1 MLSDRDIENIPATS
15 DDAAQSTPPADDT
28 PCTVVT
34 FDTFDTAF
42 PVQTGS
48 ESQTRRRFMTLLVP
62 EDGERASGAMG
73 YVCRARN
80 VRGEQFAL
88 KRLRNVT
95 AGGTWDNERITAGRI
110 AAFREEYRNQL
121 VLSHLKGFPG
131 LYGYGTI
138 DGSPAILM
146 EWVEGKT
153 LRSVRHAL
161 ETEQGPHGPRVPART
176 VAALGI
182 AVLDVLSVV
191 EHLDQR
197 LVHRDISPNNIML
210 RTRELS
216 IEQQAESGA
225 FDVCLID
232 FGSSRL
238 VDPGGGSTFTMV
250 TDVWRNGTPEYAA
263 PEMLTHD
270 IPGLD
275 ELRASPSIDI
285 YALCSVLFELYA
297 GHTPF
302 RVSQRTGISPYLVK
316 KDATPELPDLRR
328 VADAGLMNAIVA
340 GIRPAQADRI
350 GAAELRDRL
359 AAWLEQQARS
369 DGRASSES
377 TTAPVVVGDG
387 AAPDAAVAA
396 ARALA
401 LAAEASRGAAHWE
414 AAEDGQTA
422 PAATHA
428 PVPSRPAPA
437 PAAAPPSASMYTT
450 PAPQPGTGAVY
461 GGAAQPTG
469 ADRHQHAV
477 SNAPVAAGGGRPVS
491 RRVFTGCG
499 VALAAGLLCA
509 GVGWGVTQVLSG
521 MSGTSES
528 HDDADAPDTDDSEQQ
543 AVEPVV
549 ATDTGGALFAAQDA
563 DSKLWGFV
571 NTDGAWI
578 VKPTFDKEP
587 GPFVSDLAYAFD
599 PENGY
604 LGYIDRTGAWVIEPT
619 LAGAGT
625 FVNGLA
631 AARERTSQLWGYI
644 DTNGTWVISQ
654 QFADAGDFF
663 DGLAPA
669 KQPEALADDDRVR
682 YGQLWGYIDT
692 AGEWAIDP
700 QFSEAGPYTADGVAA
715 VARTMSSWG
724 FIDRAGNEAFSGTW
738 NRADAFTEGLGAV
751 MDGTTELWGYVDDRG
766 SEVIE
771 PRFVEIGPFSDGIA
785 PAEDADSNLWGFIGV
800 DGQWTAEPTF
810 ARLGS
815 LRDGVAPAC
824 DADSSLCGLVD
835 AEGTWVVKAQF
846 ADIAFDATA
855 LVYKDSE
862 A

>member
-216 IEQQAESGA
+216 IEQQAASGA

-238 VDPGGGSTFTMV
+238 VDPGGGSAFTMV

-302 RVSQRTGISPYLVK
+302 RISQRTGISPYLVK
-316 KDATPELPDLRR
+316 EDATPDLPDLRR

-359 AAWLEQQARS
+359 AAWLEQQARA
-369 DGRASSES
+369 DGRAGSES
-377 TTAPVVVGDG
+377 ATTPVVVGDG

-396 ARALA
+396 ARARA

-422 PAATHA
+422 PAATHVPA
-428 PVPSRPAPA
+428 PSRPAPA
-437 PAAAPPSASMYTT
+437 PAAAPPSAPMYTT
-450 PAPQPGTGAVY
+450 PVPQPGTGAVY

-469 ADRHQHAV
+469 ADLRQRAV
-477 SNAPVAAGGGRPVS
+477 SNAAAAGGRRPVS
-491 RRVFTGCG
+491 RRVFAGCG
-499 VALAAGLLCA
+499 VALVAGLLCA

-521 MSGTSES
+521 MGGAPES
-528 HDDADAPDTDDSEQQ
+528 HDDADAPDTDDSERR
-543 AVEPVV
+543 AAEPVV
-549 ATDTGGALFAAQDA
+549 ATDTGGALLAAQDA

-692 AGEWAIDP
+692 AGDWVIDP
-700 QFSEAGPYTADGVAA
+700 QFSETGPYTADGVAA

-751 MDGTTELWGYVDDRG
+751 MDGTTELWGYVNDRG
-766 SEVIE
+766 NEVIE
-771 PRFVEIGPFSDGIA
+771 PRFVEVGPFSDGIA
-785 PAEDADSNLWGFIGV
+785 PVADADSGLWGFIGV
-800 DGQWTAEPTF
+800 DGRWVVEPTF